1 MTTPPTSDSA
11 AETVVDNALR
21 ACSAFGRE
29 DLLARLESTKAALAG
44 DAAHVVVV
52 GEFKQGK
59 SSLVNAL
66 VAATICPV
74 DDDIATAVPTFL
86 REAPS
91 PRAEVVYADDL
102 DPEIPTAELVG
113 ERIDLNDLHQ
123 YVTERR
129 ALGQNLDRTVRAVN
143 IWLPRRILAGLTLV
157 DTPGV
162 GGLGS
167 AHNTP
172 TMGALPLADAVVFV
186 TDASQEL
193 TRAELDF
200 LHRAHDAC
208 DNLVVALTK
217 TDLYPQW
224 RKIRD
229 LDEDHLRRAGLDV
242 EILPIS
248 APLRV
253 RAVQGDD
260 RELNQTSG
268 YPALVRFLA
277 DRVVKAAQRNAQ
289 RNAGLEVS
297 AVCDQ
302 LASHFSS
309 ERSALADPERA
320 QAIVDDLTETKVRTE
335 ALRSQAARWNQ
346 TLGDGIADLVADV
359 EHDYR
364 GRTRMLLK
372 ECDAAIDN
380 SDPADTWSEFEP
392 WLSERVSREVLEN
405 YRFLQDSAAALSAL
419 VAEHFQDASGE
430 VLDQLAIHNPIPIM
444 GSTTID
450 ATVDTE
456 TPSAAARGFT
466 ALRGSYMGVLMF
478 TMIGSM
484 VGVAL
489 GPVAIGIGVIMG
501 RKTLREEKQRQAANR
516 RVQAKNAVRKYT
528 DEVTFHVNKDSRDT
542 LRRVQRQLRDHYSA
556 RAEELHRSTT
566 EALKAAN
573 LAAKQLE
580 SDRAKRI
587 ADIDAELAR
596 ITSLRDMAQS
606 LVAGGSR

>member
-1 MTTPPTSDSA
+1 MTTTTSTDSA
-11 AETVVDNALR
+11 ALTVVDRAR
-21 ACSAFGRE
+21 SACSAFGRE
-29 DLLARLESTKAALAG
+29 DLLARLETTRTALAVG
-44 DAAHVVVV
+44 AAHVVIV

-86 REAPS
+86 REAPA
-91 PRAEVVYADDL
+91 PRAEVVYVDDL
-102 DPEIPTAELVG
+102 NPDIPTAELVG
-113 ERIDLNDLHQ
+113 ESVDLADLHR
-123 YVTERR
+123 YVTEHRSVQE
-129 ALGQNLDRTVRAVN
+129 GLDRTVSAVN
-143 IWLPRRILAGLTLV
+143 IWLPRRILDGMTLV

-167 AHNTP
+167 SHNTP

-186 TDASQEL
+186 TDASQEF
-193 TRAELDF
+193 TRAEIDF

-229 LDEDHLRRAGLDV
+229 LDEGHLQRAGLSV
-242 EILPIS
+242 EILPVS
-248 APLRV
+248 APLRI

-260 RELNQTSG
+260 RDLNQTSG

-277 DRVVKAAQRNAQ
+277 HRVVRESERNAE

-302 LASHFSS
+302 LTSQFSS
-309 ERSALADPERA
+309 ERSALSDPDRA
-320 QAIVDDLTETKVRTE
+320 RAIVDDLTETKARTE

-359 EHDYR
+359 DHDYR
-364 GRTRMLLK
+364 GRTRTLLK
-372 ECDAAIDN
+372 ECDMAIDN
-380 SDPADTWSEFEP
+380 SDPADTWTEFEP
-392 WLSERVSREVLEN
+392 WLAERVSREVLEN
-405 YRFLQDSAAALSAL
+405 YRFLQDSAATLSAL
-419 VAEHFQDASGE
+419 VGEHFQDASGE
-430 VLDQLAIHNPIPIM
+430 VLEKLAIHNPIPVM

-456 TPSAAARGFT
+456 KASAAARGFT
-466 ALRGSYMGVLMF
+466 VLRGSYMGVLMF

-484 VGVAL
+484 VGIAL
-489 GPVAIGIGVIMG
+489 GPVAIGIGVLMG
-501 RKTLREEKQRQAANR
+501 RKTLREEKQRQIANR
-516 RVQAKNAVRKYT
+516 RIQAKNAVRKYT

-580 SDRAKRI
+580 SERTKRV
-587 ADIDAELAR
+587 ADIDAELKR
-596 ITSLRDMAQS
+596 IGSLHDMARK
-606 LVAGGSR
+606 LVAEGSP